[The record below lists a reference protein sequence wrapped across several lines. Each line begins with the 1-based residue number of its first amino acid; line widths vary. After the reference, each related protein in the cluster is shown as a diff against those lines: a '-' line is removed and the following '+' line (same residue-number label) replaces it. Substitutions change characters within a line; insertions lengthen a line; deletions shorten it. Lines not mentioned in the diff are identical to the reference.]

1 VRGSAEQVRHQ
12 RRAGGAGE
20 LAVGGA
26 GELAVGERSYMS
38 HRRSM
43 VSAGRES
50 GTASKDAVVVSQR
63 SAVEAN
69 SAGTCDALAATVRTG
84 GDGGESGREWR
95 WTFGKLFSDISRY
108 GADRVAASMQQMSN
122 AYVESSTAYRCRGSL
137 SGWGARASTSVRAQ
151 RCRPCVVR
159 RGNWV

>member
-84 GDGGESGREWR
+84 GDGGESVGESGDGHLGSCSAIYRATEP
-95 WTFGKLFSDISRY
+95 T
-108 GADRVAASMQQMSN
+108 ASPLLCSKCQMHM
-122 AYVESSTAYRCRGSL
+122 
-137 SGWGARASTSVRAQ
+137 
-151 RCRPCVVR
+151 
-159 RGNWV
+159 